1 MEECK
6 GIRPLRQAV
15 SGLRKKGLSVGLVPT
30 MGALHAGHIALV
42 EAARARADAVV
53 ASIFVNPTQF
63 GDPRDLQSYPRTTE
77 ADLAMLREA
86 GVAAVFLPEVQEIY
100 PEGAETIVETERL
113 ATILH
118 GAVRPGHFRG
128 VTTVVAKLFNIV
140 QPDFACFGEKD
151 YQQLQIIRTMVR
163 DLHFPIKII
172 GVPTVREGDGL
183 AMSSRNMRLAPADRA
198 AAVVLSR
205 ALDAAEAIAAP
216 GLPVAAL
223 KGTIRDAIAA
233 EPRATLRGLDITR
246 ARSLAP
252 AGDRLDA
259 PLAVMVSAEF
269 GGTLLIDQREIFP
282 ER

>member
-163 DLHFPIKII
+163 DLHFPIEII

-205 ALDAAEAIAAP
+205 ALEAAEAIAAP

>member
-15 SGLRKKGLSVGLVPT
+15 SALRKKGLSVGLVPT

-63 GDPRDLQSYPRTTE
+63 GDPRDLQSYPCTTE

-163 DLHFPIKII
+163 DLHFPIEIV

-216 GLPVAAL
+216 GLPVTAL